1 MVRFNLHSL
10 FNSSHTSVLSIVG
23 AIAAGKNSGTER
35 CTIWHRSARSY
46 RNNVV
51 VLVNHL
57 EVVSRQKMRDRR
69 ELGPIASSVVI
80 ELEQRHGKKFHVLW
94 DGEDLCNDFDWVR
107 YGNPE
112 VYNDELQL
120 TLLRQTNEV
129 QLLALLRARNMSRKE
144 RVHEGLEIGSPP
156 LRKCV
161 ANLPIVVN
169 TFARE
174 LRAHWGE
181 ALIQSLLEAL
191 DFLVFVVQIIAGPES
206 R

>member
-1 MVRFNLHSL
+1 
-10 FNSSHTSVLSIVG
+10 
-23 AIAAGKNSGTER
+23 
-35 CTIWHRSARSY
+35 
-46 RNNVV
+46 
-51 VLVNHL
+51 
-57 EVVSRQKMRDRR
+57 
-69 ELGPIASSVVI
+69 
-80 ELEQRHGKKFHVLW
+80 
-94 DGEDLCNDFDWVR
+94 
-107 YGNPE
+107 
-112 VYNDELQL
+112 
-120 TLLRQTNEV
+120 
-129 QLLALLRARNMSRKE
+129 MSRKE
-144 RVHEGLEIGSPP
+144 RVHEGLEIGPPP